1 MTLKE
6 MVYPLVVVDKSAAC
20 AANADYELTIADLQ
34 EWEQEHGTI
43 PEGAFVAFRSDWSK
57 RADMNNY
64 DENNQPH
71 YPGWKLDAL
80 HWLVEERRIGAI
92 GHETADTD
100 APGANVNFAGEVY
113 ILETDR
119 LQVELMTNLDALP
132 PTGAVI
138 FVTFPKVKKRRRL
151 PSAGL
156 CRLPK
161 RITPSEEE
169 MVSAISFFCPLAT
182 RADSPSQNLNYFSKS
197 IDKTSISAYNNRV
210 LATIAQLAEHLI
222 RNERVVGSNPISGSN
237 KNQAS
242 EKSGAYFFCRVP
254 QKVPHFIFYFYILF
268 AKSHHSITISS
279 NTMMAF
285 LCQYR

>member
-1 MTLKE
+1 MMKLWEFVNELKSPAYCWVDLTHELSPATPHWYGFGDLTTEVIYDFSPDCIFHSDKYVIPAGQFGTHVDAPGHFVQGARTLDQMTLKE

-132 PTGAVI
+132 PTGAII
-138 FVTFPKVKKRRRL
+138 FVTFPKVKNGVGFPARVF
-151 PSAGL
+151 AVY
-156 CRLPK
+156 PK
-161 RITPSEEE
+161 E
-169 MVSAISFFCPLAT
+169 
-182 RADSPSQNLNYFSKS
+182 
-197 IDKTSISAYNNRV
+197 
-210 LATIAQLAEHLI
+210 
-222 RNERVVGSNPISGSN
+222 
-237 KNQAS
+237 
-242 EKSGAYFFCRVP
+242 
-254 QKVPHFIFYFYILF
+254 
-268 AKSHHSITISS
+268 
-279 NTMMAF
+279 
-285 LCQYR
+285 

>member
-92 GHETADTD
+92 GTRNSRHRRPRSQCQLCRRSLYLRNGPAASRTHDQPRRPSADRSRH
-100 APGANVNFAGEVY
+100 
-113 ILETDR
+113 LR
-119 LQVELMTNLDALP
+119 HLP
-132 PTGAVI
+132 QG
-138 FVTFPKVKKRRRL
+138 KKRRRL

-182 RADSPSQNLNYFSKS
+182 RADSPSQKFKLF
-197 IDKTSISAYNNRV
+197 
-210 LATIAQLAEHLI
+210 L
-222 RNERVVGSNPISGSN
+222 
-237 KNQAS
+237 
-242 EKSGAYFFCRVP
+242 
-254 QKVPHFIFYFYILF
+254 QKVLTKHPSPHI
-268 AKSHHSITISS
+268 ITEYSP
-279 NTMMAF
+279 
-285 LCQYR
+285 L

>member
-1 MTLKE
+1 MMKLWEFVNELKSPAYCWVDLTHELSPATPHWYGFGDLTTEVIYDFSPDCIFHSDKYVIPAGQFGTHVDAPGHFVQGARTLDQMTLKE

-34 EWEQEHGTI
+34 EWEQEHGPI

-100 APGANVNFAGEVY
+100 APWSQCQLCRRSLYLRNGSAASR
-113 ILETDR
+113 THDQPRRPSADR
-119 LQVELMTNLDALP
+119 SRHLRHLP
-132 PTGAVI
+132 QG
-138 FVTFPKVKKRRRL
+138 KKRRRL

-156 CRLPK
+156 CRLP
-161 RITPSEEE
+161 
-169 MVSAISFFCPLAT
+169 
-182 RADSPSQNLNYFSKS
+182 
-197 IDKTSISAYNNRV
+197 
-210 LATIAQLAEHLI
+210 
-222 RNERVVGSNPISGSN
+222 
-237 KNQAS
+237 
-242 EKSGAYFFCRVP
+242 
-254 QKVPHFIFYFYILF
+254 QKE
-268 AKSHHSITISS
+268 
-279 NTMMAF
+279 
-285 LCQYR
+285 